1 LRLLGLLSK
10 SLILLSQLGDLS
22 ILTHQSLLVGNQL
35 LVLGKYDLLELL
47 QVLINQ
53 HIQRWMLLVAR

>member
-53 HIQRWMLLVAR
+53 HIQ